1 MISSTTSNNMKD
13 TKMTYHKAKKV
24 VIIAEKILTSKICEI
39 IDASGARGYTIVP
52 AGGKGGHHKHFTS
65 ERASV
70 VDDFSTV
77 RIEVITK
84 DKAIAEGI
92 GIEVVEK
99 CFDKYSGI
107 IYLEDVEILRPAKF
121 NGDR

>member
-1 MISSTTSNNMKD
+1 MIDSSIYKNMED
-13 TKMTYHKAKKV
+13 TNMTYHKAKKV

-39 IDASGARGYTIVP
+39 IEASGARGYTIVP
-52 AGGKGGHHKHFTS
+52 AGGKGAHHKHFTS

-70 VDDFSTV
+70 VDDFATV

-84 DKAIAEGI
+84 DKSIAESI
-92 GIEVVEK
+92 GIEVVDK
-99 CFDKYSGI
+99 CFNKYSGI

-121 NGDR
+121 NGE

>member
-1 MISSTTSNNMKD
+1 MIGSSIYKNMEE
-13 TKMTYHKAKKV
+13 TNMTYHKAKKV

-52 AGGKGGHHKHFTS
+52 AGGKGAHHKHFTS

-70 VDDFSTV
+70 VDDFATV

-84 DKAIAEGI
+84 DKTIAESI
-92 GIEVVEK
+92 GIDVVEK
-99 CFDKYSGI
+99 CFNKYSGI

-121 NGDR
+121 NGE